1 MAERGKKL
9 SGALRRDPKNKPTE
23 RLSPGVYRGAGGGL
37 VTQGGKPI
45 QRQPQAP
52 PMQPQRPMPTS
63 LVGESNFTPEQLNLV
78 NYKYERD
85 KGMDIG
91 AIAGG
96 VAADQNNINTDVF
109 GGRFNPGASMPQ
121 FDPNNPNSY
130 QPYPGQIQ
138 NGLGQPMT
146 MPQMPQA
153 SANQG
158 GRYRLSPGVYGTQQQ
173 AMNQYNQQMEQFNAR
188 LPQQL
193 MKKY

>member
-63 LVGESNFTPEQLNLV
+63 LVGESNFTPEQLNDFA
-78 NYKYERD
+78 NRYD
-85 KGMDIG
+85 NG
-91 AIAGG
+91 AGARMGEIAGN
-96 VAADQNNINTDVF
+96 VAVDPGSRAPDSFI
-109 GGRFNPGASMPQ
+109 GMLNPGASAPQ

-130 QPYPGQIQ
+130 QPYPSQIQ

-188 LPQQL
+188 LPAQL